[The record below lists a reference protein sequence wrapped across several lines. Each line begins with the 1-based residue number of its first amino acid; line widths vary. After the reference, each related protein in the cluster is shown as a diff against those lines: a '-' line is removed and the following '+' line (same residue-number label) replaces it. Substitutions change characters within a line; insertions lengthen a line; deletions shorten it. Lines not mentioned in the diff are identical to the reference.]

1 MSTRFVADAVLL
13 VHFGFVL
20 FVVGGLVAI
29 VGGNVAGWRWVN
41 GRGFRLAHLGAI
53 GFVVLQS
60 WLGQM
65 CPLTWLESWLR
76 RQAGGA
82 GYHRSFIE
90 HWVHQVLFYEAA
102 PWVFVTLYTLF
113 GLMVAAA
120 WWRFPPR

>member
-65 CPLTWLESWLR
+65 CPLTVAESWLR
-76 RQAGGA
+76 RQAGVA
-82 GYHRSFIE
+82 GYSRGFVE
-90 HWVHQVLFYEAA
+90 HWVHQILFYEAA
-102 PWVFVTLYTLF
+102 PWVFVTIYTVF
-113 GLMVAAA
+113 GLVVAAA